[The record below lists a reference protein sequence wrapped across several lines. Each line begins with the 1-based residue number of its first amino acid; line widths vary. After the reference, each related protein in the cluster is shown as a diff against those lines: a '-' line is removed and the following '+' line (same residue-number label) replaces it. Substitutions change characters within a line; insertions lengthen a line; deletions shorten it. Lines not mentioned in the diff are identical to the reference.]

1 MERHPLTTKPLRR
14 ILIANRGLC
23 ALKFI
28 MSMRDKYLMDE
39 VCIVGLC
46 APDDITSDYKYLTQ
60 VDEVITTHNDIYMDI
75 EGLVA
80 ICKEHQIEALFPGWG
95 YLSERSDFVTALEDA
110 GIQFMGPTA
119 KTIDMVGNK
128 INSMDMAIAAEV
140 PLCGWSGTIPLVNRE
155 MVVEAVPRVGLP
167 CVLKDAD
174 GGGGKGI
181 RIIREGDRETI
192 VTAYN
197 QIIDEMKREDG
208 KACIF
213 VMELME
219 NCRHIEIQI
228 VGDGVSAMHLFGRD
242 CTVQRRNQKLIE
254 EGPIIVAPD
263 HIIKRCQD
271 SSVRI
276 ARMVQYRGLGT
287 VEFLYSPHN
296 GGVTFLEINPR
307 LQVEHI
313 VTELLTDVNLPH
325 TLYEIT
331 CNKKTLPDIFG
342 LVGGADIR
350 YVRETEDE
358 PVAHYTV
365 ELPHPKKFVIAAR
378 LNAEQPEAE
387 FKPSSGGIESIEIP
401 NIPNSW
407 SYVSMMNGG
416 KIAGS
421 VDSQFGHLFTIG
433 TSREDAC
440 RKMVHLI
447 THTCVTGDVYTTLS
461 FIKNILCHDDFV
473 KNLHTTLW
481 VSHDMFSRSFKSSVL
496 MSNSIPSISACSE
509 LKTSTAI
516 TTEKAGWVIG
526 LATQGWFRLV
536 KQIQETTD
544 LINKGHVRVMP
555 TSVPV
560 ALEHDDVSIEGFV
573 SKGCDNRVW
582 ATSDWKPI
590 TITIRSNDTDDE
602 WVIGARVYTS
612 GMNQVLIRFD
622 ESTTQ
627 FRIVIH
633 NHDEKY
639 DKMKMQIGNKTVA
652 FQKPVVRGVVVSPIS
667 GKITSV
673 FNRPVYSGGESI
685 IEVEAMKMIFPVK
698 VELSGKYDIRV
709 AVGDSIRE
717 DDVIG
722 VLDES
727 GDIVERDDSVVE
739 DGDLMGEP
747 ESAHGVEIL
756 MESLPDWLYSSH
768 RPSNNVLD
776 TPTHRPRAIPMEP
789 VVSGMSAIFATFA
802 SSTIHR
808 ISTDTNS
815 NAGYDE
821 TWSPGTVPED
831 DDVLFSPDTRHTG
844 IAGFYIDGPSP
855 CVVIVHHPTYNHG
868 SMGVNESMA
877 FLAASKFARH
887 KLVPRVYVCRTSGAS
902 LDYNVDIVND
912 IVSSNINS
920 VWVHRMSGANVKK
933 WAEHL
938 VVEGFDLGTGNNVV
952 ANSNLNAITM
962 YRVLKIKGS
971 AVDTLNACAMIASET
986 SLAYDTIPT
995 YTYVRDYAVGI
1006 GAYLARLGHRVIQR
1020 KTRAP
1025 LLLTGFKALNQL
1037 LGQDLYVSNDQLGG
1051 VDVMGTNGVSHHVV
1065 DTDTDAAQLLRV
1077 LVGISNKE
1085 SLTTLLQYPT
1095 HWTNVATDT
1104 ADTHLGAVLDG
1115 GRWCE
1120 TMSGYARS
1128 TLTGRAYINNQPFAV
1143 VVGNTA
1149 TTYKTVPADP
1159 GNIDTRAQQSTN
1171 SGKVWYPDSAY
1182 KTAQTIND
1190 ANREGLPLLIW
1201 VNWRGFSGGTRD
1213 MFDEILKFGSM
1224 IVDALRVYKQP
1235 VYVYLPPGAELRGGA
1250 MVVISA
1256 GINPQIRMWSDP
1268 GARVGILEPAGAYE
1282 VKFKKHL
1289 AKSGKKENEM
1299 VAAIDLFDVPATDQV
1314 MTVVRVGDLRGKI
1327 SADCM

>member
-1 MERHPLTTKPLRR
+1 MRR

-28 MSMRDKYLMDE
+28 MSMRDKYPMNE

-46 APDDITSDYKYLTQ
+46 APDDIISDYKYLTQ
-60 VDEVITTHNDIYMDI
+60 VDEVVTTHNDIYMDI
-75 EGLVA
+75 QGLVD
-80 ICKEHQIEALFPGWG
+80 ICKDHQIDAVFPGWG
-95 YLSERSDFVTALEDA
+95 YLSERSDFVAALEKD

-128 INSMDMAIAAEV
+128 INSMDMAIAADV
-140 PLCGWSGTIPLVNRE
+140 PLCGWSGTVPLTNRE

-181 RIIREGDRETI
+181 RIIRDGDRDTI

-197 QIIDEMKREDG
+197 QIIDEMKRVDG
-208 KACIF
+208 EACIF

-219 NCRHIEIQI
+219 NCRHIEIQV
-228 VGDGVSAMHLFGRD
+228 VGDGTNAMHLFGRD
-242 CTVQRRNQKLIE
+242 CTTQRRNQKLIE
-254 EGPIIVAPD
+254 EGPIVVAPD
-263 HIIKRCQD
+263 HVIKRCQD

-276 ARMVQYRGLGT
+276 ARMVGYRGLGT

-296 GGVTFLEINPR
+296 DSVTFLEINPR

-331 CNKKTLPDIFG
+331 CNKKMLTDIFG
-342 LVGGADIR
+342 LVPGADIR
-350 YVRETEDE
+350 YVKGVEGD
-358 PVAHYTV
+358 PAHYTV
-365 ELPHPKKFVIAAR
+365 EMPYPKKFVVAAR

-387 FKPSSGGIESIEIP
+387 FKPSSGGIEGIEIP

-433 TSREDAC
+433 NSREDAC
-440 RKMVHLI
+440 RKMIHLI

-461 FIKNILCHDDFV
+461 FIKNILCHDDFI
-473 KNLHTTLW
+473 KNVHTTLW
-481 VSHDMFSRSFKSSVL
+481 VAHDMFSGSFKSSVL
-496 MSNSIPSISACSE
+496 MSNSVPSMSACSE
-509 LKTSTAI
+509 LVKSTAI
-516 TTEKAGWVIG
+516 TTEKAGWVVG
-526 LATQGWFRLV
+526 LITQGWFRLI

-555 TSVPV
+555 TSASV
-560 ALEHDDVSIEGFV
+560 ALECGSACIEGVV
-573 SKGCDNRVW
+573 SKSGDNRDWV
-582 ATSDWKPI
+582 TKDWKSV
-590 TITIRSNDTDDE
+590 TLTVKSNDTDDT
-602 WVIGARVYTS
+602 WIICASVYIS
-612 GMNQVLIRFD
+612 GRNRILVRFD
-622 ESTTQ
+622 KSTTQ
-627 FRIVIH
+627 FRIVLH

-652 FQKPVVRGVVVSPIS
+652 FQKPVIRGVVVSPIS

-673 FNRPVYSGGESI
+673 FDRTMHSSGESI

-698 VELSGKYDIRV
+698 VEISGKYDMKV
-709 AVGDSIRE
+709 VVGDSIRE

-727 GDIVERDDSVVE
+727 EDVEED
-739 DGDLMGEP
+739 DGDLIDQP
-747 ESAHGVEIL
+747 ETGGGVENLI
-756 MESLPDWLYSSH
+756 ESLPDWMYTNH
-768 RPSNNVLD
+768 RPEAASPAPIEKS
-776 TPTHRPRAIPMEP
+776 TPRRSPA
-789 VVSGMSAIFATFA
+789 VSGLVPLFATF
-802 SSTIHR
+802 STSVVHR
-808 ISTDTNS
+808 VAVPVDTDIP
-815 NAGYDE
+815 YDTSWE
-821 TWSPGTVPED
+821 PGTVPED
-831 DDVLFSPDTRHTG
+831 DAVLFSPDTRNTG
-844 IAGFYIDGPSP
+844 VAGFYVDGPSP
-855 CVVIVHHPTYNHG
+855 CVVIAHHPTYNHG
-868 SMGVNESMA
+868 SMGTNESMS
-877 FLAASKFARH
+877 FLAASKFARE
-887 KLVPRVYVCRTSGAS
+887 KSVPRIYVCRTAGAS
-902 LDYNVDIVND
+902 LDYNVEIVND
-912 IVSSNINS
+912 IVSAN
-920 VWVHRMSGANVKK
+920 VGGAWEHRMSGANVKK
-933 WAEHL
+933 WADKI
-938 VVEGFDLGTGNNVV
+938 VVEGFDMGTGNNFV
-952 ANSNLNAITM
+952 ANSMVNDSTM

-971 AVDTLNACAMIASET
+971 AVETLNACAMIASET

-1020 KTRAP
+1020 RTRAP
-1025 LLLTGFKALNQL
+1025 LLLTGFRALNQL

-1051 VDVMGTNGVSHHVV
+1051 VDVMGPNGVTHHAVN
-1065 DTDTDAAQLLRV
+1065 TDTDAAQLLRV

-1085 SLTTLLQYPT
+1085 PLTTLLQYPA

-1104 ADTHLGAVLDG
+1104 LDTHLGAVLDG

-1120 TMSGYARS
+1120 TMRGYARS

-1159 GNIDTRAQQSTN
+1159 GNVETKAQQSTN

-1224 IVDALRVYKQP
+1224 IVDALRAYKQP

-1268 GARVGILEPAGAYE
+1268 NSRVGILEPAGAYE

-1299 VAAIDLFDVPATDQV
+1299 VAAIDLFDVPVTDQV

-1327 SADCM
+1327 SADCV